1 MCKEEA
7 YAEIVFQ
14 MTMQAARKMLDEA
27 LVSKEEYLA
36 FEEAMQKKYSPKTGG
51 LFSNIDLL

>member
-7 YAEIVFQ
+7 HAEIVYR
-14 MTMQAARKMLDEA
+14 MTMQAARKMLDET
-27 LVSKEEYLA
+27 LISKEEYLM